1 MFFGT
6 NGLKGVIGIIFS
18 AFIIGIII
26 YKTLK
31 IVLKFN
37 IETYD
42 DFLNCIINSKNM
54 FLKKFLRNIV
64 NIFLLITF
72 YIMVA
77 AFSAY
82 LFQEFKISNILGTI
96 IAGTLCYIIFSK
108 NIKNVVNI
116 STILI
121 PILIFFILILSAKN
135 ITFTNYKYGIEHMHV
150 KNNIIINTIL
160 YSSYN
165 SILLIPVLVTFR
177 NYLKSRKQ
185 LCIIMVTNIIII
197 AIISILILLMISQ
210 IHNLEIVEIPIIE
223 IANNSGILYRILGG
237 IFMIIAILTSI
248 LSAGYAILSNFIKT
262 PKIYK
267 IVNILMC
274 TSAILISNIG
284 FSKLIN
290 ILYPIFGFLG
300 IIQIIM
306 IIKKKT

>member
-6 NGLKGVIGIIFS
+6 NGLKGIIGIIFS

-31 IVLKFN
+31 IVLKFS

-42 DFLNCIINSKNM
+42 DFLNCIINSKNI
-54 FLKKFLRNIV
+54 FLKNFLRNIV

-72 YIMVA
+72 YIMIA

-82 LFQEFKISNILGTI
+82 LFQEFKISNILGTM

-108 NIKNVVNI
+108 NIKNAVNI

-135 ITFTNYKYGIEHMHV
+135 IAFTNYRYGIEHMHV
-150 KNNIIINTIL
+150 KNNTIINTIL

-177 NYLKSRKQ
+177 NYLKNRKQ
-185 LCIIMVTNIIII
+185 LFIIMITNIIII
-197 AIISILILLMISQ
+197 ASISILILLMISQ

-223 IANNSGILYRILGG
+223 IANNSGILYRIFGG

-248 LSAGYAILSNFIKT
+248 LSAGYAILSNCANNSRKYRI
-262 PKIYK
+262 I
-267 IVNILMC
+267 NILMC
-274 TSAILISNIG
+274 TSAILISNVG